1 MCVVDFLR
9 QAGTA
14 RSRCLK
20 PSTLQRLRQSIL
32 FYYTAR
38 RAAGQPC
45 RAIAQNSIESQHGL
59 LVIQWSPSMACWSSA
74 ERILI
79 YVLASHPREHE
90 NSSVPSL
97 FCWLRACRKPVAL
110 VNDSGKSSQ
119 SQRPSLGSQNEARIR
134 SSSITPFS
142 GPTVSLKLMAHPLA
156 KNSSSGAN
164 RITHDEELQ
173 STPQHISSSAGSKSR
188 SSKSCNNS

>member
-1 MCVVDFLR
+1 
-9 QAGTA
+9 
-14 RSRCLK
+14 
-20 PSTLQRLRQSIL
+20 
-32 FYYTAR
+32 
-38 RAAGQPC
+38 
-45 RAIAQNSIESQHGL
+45 
-59 LVIQWSPSMACWSSA
+59 MACWSSA

-97 FCWLRACRKPVAL
+97 FCWLRACRKPVAW

-134 SSSITPFS
+134 PSSITPFS
-142 GPTVSLKLMAHPLA
+142 WPTVSLKLMAHPLA

-173 STPQHISSSAGSKSR
+173 STPRHISSSAGSKSR
-188 SSKSCNNS
+188 SSKRCNNSSRVYVLLSRHTQTVGITKRCAGTKERAPFAIHASCKWRRPDEGALVVAP

>member
-1 MCVVDFLR
+1 
-9 QAGTA
+9 
-14 RSRCLK
+14 
-20 PSTLQRLRQSIL
+20 
-32 FYYTAR
+32 
-38 RAAGQPC
+38 
-45 RAIAQNSIESQHGL
+45 
-59 LVIQWSPSMACWSSA
+59 MACWSSA

-97 FCWLRACRKPVAL
+97 FCWLRACRKQTQQPKVAL

-119 SQRPSLGSQNEARIR
+119 SQRPSLGSQTEARIR
-134 SSSITPFS
+134 SSSLTPFS
-142 GPTVSLKLMAHPLA
+142 WPTVSLKLMAHALA

-173 STPQHISSSAGSKSR
+173 STPRHISSSAGSKSR
-188 SSKSCNNS
+188 SSKSCNNSSRVYVLLSRHTQTVGINKCCAGTKGISPFAIHASCKWRRSDEGALVVAP

>member
-1 MCVVDFLR
+1 
-9 QAGTA
+9 
-14 RSRCLK
+14 
-20 PSTLQRLRQSIL
+20 
-32 FYYTAR
+32 
-38 RAAGQPC
+38 
-45 RAIAQNSIESQHGL
+45 
-59 LVIQWSPSMACWSSA
+59 MACWSSA

-97 FCWLRACRKPVAL
+97 FCWLRACRKQTQQPKVAL

-134 SSSITPFS
+134 PSSITPFS
-142 GPTVSLKLMAHPLA
+142 WPTVSLKLMAHPLA

-173 STPQHISSSAGSKSR
+173 STPRHISSSAGSKSR
-188 SSKSCNNS
+188 SCKSCNNSSRVYVLLSRHTQTVGITKRCAGTKGRAPFAIHASCKWRRPDEGALVVAP